1 MARERTTVSPAEGR
15 GGRSAARRARSLACL
30 LISLLG
36 CQATAPADSALAG
49 EVRPPVAAG
58 SFYPADGER
67 LRAAVDAVLADAV
80 AARAG
85 RPIAVIAPHA
95 GYVFSGGIAA
105 DAFQQAADQ
114 RYDTIVVL
122 GTNHTVPGFRG
133 AAVAPQAG
141 FRTPLGIVE
150 TDRAVVDLLLKE
162 CRSCR
167 LDAAPHAREHSVE
180 VQLPFIQRLWPAAR
194 IVALVIGDSDLE
206 LGRDVGGALARVL
219 AGRSAL
225 IVASSDLSH
234 YPTAAQAERLD
245 GETLSAIA
253 ALDPARIRAVLHG
266 SAAAA
271 VDTAACGEAAIL
283 TAVTAA
289 KGLGARRGVFVSYAH
304 SGQTPTGDPERVVGY
319 GAVAL
324 TSAEVPALAPAL
336 LRAPGKGEASD
347 ALTGADRRTLLRLA
361 RETLRRLLTT
371 DTAPR
376 LRDLPPR
383 LVRPQG
389 LFVTLK
395 KRGELRGCIGRVTSE
410 EPLALLV
417 SRMAFEA
424 AFKDP
429 RFSPLA
435 PDELAALTIEIS
447 LLTRPAPVP
456 RAADV
461 VMGRDGVI
469 LHKGGRGAVFLPQVA
484 TETGWGR
491 EQFLDQLCRKA
502 SMSTG
507 CWREGATLLTFQA
520 EVFKE

>member
-1 MARERTTVSPAEGR
+1 MEREGVRVFPRDRAVD
-15 GGRSAARRARSLACL
+15 RSAVCHPRFMCLLACV
-30 LISLLG
+30 LG
-36 CQATAPADSALAG
+36 CQAPAPARSAPTEG
-49 EVRPPVAAG
+49 VRPPAVAG
-58 SFYPADGER
+58 SFYPADSER
-67 LRAAVDAVLADAV
+67 LRAAVDALMAEAV
-80 AARAG
+80 AARPG
-85 RPIAVIAPHA
+85 RPIALVVPHA

-105 DAFQQAADQ
+105 DAYRQAAAQ

-122 GTNHTVPGFRG
+122 GANHTVSGFHG
-133 AAVAPQAG
+133 VAVAPQSG
-141 FRTPLGIVE
+141 FQTPLGTIE

-194 IVALVIGDSDLE
+194 IVALVIGDSDPE
-206 LGRDVGGALARVL
+206 LCRSVGGAVARSL

-245 GETLSAIA
+245 GETLSAIS

-266 SAAAA
+266 AAAAA
-271 VDTAACGEAAIL
+271 VDTAACGEAPIL
-283 TAVTAA
+283 TAVAA
-289 KGLGARRGVFVSYAH
+289 AQALGARRGVFVSYAH
-304 SGQTPTGDPERVVGY
+304 SGLTPVGDPERVVGY
-319 GAVAL
+319 GAIAL
-324 TSAEVPALAPAL
+324 TSTEGPPLAPVL
-336 LRAPGKGEASD
+336 LRVAGAGEAGD
-347 ALTGADRRTLLRLA
+347 ALTDADRRMLLRLA
-361 RETLRRLLTT
+361 RETLRRLLFTE
-371 DTAPR
+371 TAPR

-383 LVRPQG
+383 LTRPQG

-395 KRGELRGCIGRVTSE
+395 KKGELRGCIGRVTSE
-410 EPLALLV
+410 EPLAVLV
-417 SRMAFEA
+417 ARMAFEA

-429 RFSPLA
+429 RFSSLA
-435 PDELAALTIEIS
+435 PAELDAVAIEIS
-447 LLTRPAPVP
+447 LLTRPARVA
-456 RAADV
+456 RATDIA
-461 VMGRDGVI
+461 MGRDGVI
-469 LHKGGRGAVFLPQVA
+469 LHKGGSGAVFLPQVA

-502 SMSTG
+502 SMTTG